1 MSFFSYTY
9 TGDNMSLV
17 RRARN
22 YLLDEMF
29 NMRVLKNKVDICNYE
44 SIGYL
49 DDNLIIINYDDGEIK
64 IKGENLVFS
73 KLLNDE
79 ILISGKI
86 NNIEM
91 R

>member
-1 MSFFSYTY
+1 
-9 TGDNMSLV
+9 MSLV

-22 YLLDEMF
+22 YLLDETF
-29 NMRVLKNKVDICNYE
+29 NMRVLRDKIDICNYE

-49 DDNLIIINYDDGEIK
+49 DNDLIIIYYEDGEVK
-64 IKGENLVFS
+64 IKGKNLVVS
-73 KLLNDE
+73 KLLDDE
-79 ILISGKI
+79 ILISGNI

>member
-1 MSFFSYTY
+1 
-9 TGDNMSLV
+9 MSLIT
-17 RRARN
+17 RTRN
-22 YLLDEMF
+22 YLLDETF
-29 NMRVLKNKVDICNYE
+29 NMKVLKNKVNICNYE

-49 DDNLIIINYDDGEIK
+49 DDTLIIINYEKGEIK
-64 IKGENLVFS
+64 IKGENLVVS

-86 NNIEM
+86 KNIEM

>member
-1 MSFFSYTY
+1 MSI
-9 TGDNMSLV
+9 V

-29 NMRVLKNKVDICNYE
+29 NMRVLKNKIDICNYE

-49 DDNLIIINYDDGEIK
+49 DNDLIIINYDSGEIK
-64 IKGENLVFS
+64 IKGENLVVS

-79 ILISGKI
+79 ILISGDIK
-86 NNIEM
+86 NIEM

>member
-1 MSFFSYTY
+1 MSIVKRT
-9 TGDNMSLV
+9 
-17 RRARN
+17 RN

-29 NMRVLKNKVDICNYE
+29 NMRVLKNKIDICNYE

-49 DDNLIIINYDDGEIK
+49 DNDLIVINYDSGEIK
-64 IKGENLVFS
+64 IKGENLVVS

-79 ILISGKI
+79 ILISGDIK
-86 NNIEM
+86 NIEM

>member
-1 MSFFSYTY
+1 MSI
-9 TGDNMSLV
+9 V
-17 RRARN
+17 KRARN

-29 NMRVLKNKVDICNYE
+29 NMRVLKNKIDICNYE

-49 DDNLIIINYDDGEIK
+49 DNDLIIINYDSGEIK
-64 IKGENLVFS
+64 IKGENLAVS

-79 ILISGKI
+79 ILISGDIKL
-86 NNIEM
+86 IEM

>member
-1 MSFFSYTY
+1 M
-9 TGDNMSLV
+9 NLV

-29 NMRVLKNKVDICNYE
+29 NMRVLKNKIDICNYK

-49 DDNLIIINYDDGEIK
+49 DNDLIIINYEDGEIK
-64 IKGENLVFS
+64 IKGENLVVS
-73 KLLNDE
+73 KLLDDE
-79 ILISGKI
+79 ILISGDIK
-86 NNIEM
+86 NIEM

>member
-1 MSFFSYTY
+1 MSI
-9 TGDNMSLV
+9 V
-17 RRARN
+17 KRARN

-29 NMRVLKNKVDICNYE
+29 NMRVLKNKIDICNYE

-49 DDNLIIINYDDGEIK
+49 DNDLIIINYDSGEIK
-64 IKGENLVFS
+64 IKGENLVVS

-79 ILISGKI
+79 ILISGDIK
-86 NNIEM
+86 NIEM